1 LPWARNILDSLS
13 LETADD
19 SVFYDYHDLAISL
32 KEDTLTWF
40 DMDSTQHALV
50 NSIAAGSSS
59 VKLRAQAVQTIIGD
73 SVYARLPEQLPG
85 TMEFR
90 LAQEEPVSE
99 PIVSESKLTVFPNP
113 FSNEFTVSYV
123 LPDTAKRVVFEVIDL
138 AGRVIY
144 RKSIAAVYK
153 GSEVLTIGDCKGFYL
168 LRVMADDR
176 TVKTVK
182 IICTE

>member
-1 LPWARNILDSLS
+1 
-13 LETADD
+13 
-19 SVFYDYHDLAISL
+19 
-32 KEDTLTWF
+32 
-40 DMDSTQHALV
+40 
-50 NSIAAGSSS
+50 
-59 VKLRAQAVQTIIGD
+59 
-73 SVYARLPEQLPG
+73 
-85 TMEFR
+85 
-90 LAQEEPVSE
+90 
-99 PIVSESKLTVFPNP
+99 
-113 FSNEFTVSYV
+113 